1 MNSESLEFY
10 KNIDIAMINGQVDIA
25 VHSMKDVPTALP
37 CRYCSAAV
45 LERATTLDI
54 LVHKG
59 NVDFLNEL
67 GIATG
72 SLRRQATMVK

>member
-1 MNSESLEFY
+1 MNSESLEFL

-37 CRYCSAAV
+37 TGIVQAAV

-59 NVDFLNEL
+59 NVD
-67 GIATG
+67 
-72 SLRRQATMVK
+72 S